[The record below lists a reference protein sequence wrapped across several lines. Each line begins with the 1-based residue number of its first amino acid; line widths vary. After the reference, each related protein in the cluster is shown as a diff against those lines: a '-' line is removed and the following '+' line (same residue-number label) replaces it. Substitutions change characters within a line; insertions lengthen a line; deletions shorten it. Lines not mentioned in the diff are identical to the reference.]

1 MTEQRFGEHYI
12 EYVLGTLGEPQSRE
26 FEDHLVECSECREKL
41 VELEEVLHS
50 LPHALPQSTPAP
62 SVKEALL
69 EEISK
74 THGSVEHKGSWW
86 RAAAIA
92 ASILL
97 ILGAAV
103 LLRFYQVSYQKDLT
117 ISSLQ
122 AEVERLRIANQD
134 LNIKVNELA
143 RPDLKFIN
151 LVGLTNYE
159 SVAGSVFVQT
169 EEERA
174 TVFLH
179 NLPALSED
187 QDFQLWVIEKDKA
200 PHPSTVFQS
209 LGQVTE
215 LQLNLPAG
223 VVALQ
228 AFALTIEPK
237 GGSPQPTGSMVV
249 LGRL

>member
-1 MTEQRFGEHYI
+1 MTEQRFGEHYV
-12 EYVLGTLGEPQSRE
+12 EYVLGTLGEPQTRE
-26 FEDHLVECSECREKL
+26 FEDHLVDCLECREKL
-41 VELEEVLHS
+41 AELQEVLHS
-50 LPHALPQSTPAP
+50 LPHALPQSAPPP

-69 EEISK
+69 AEISK
-74 THGSVEHKGSWW
+74 KHATVEHRGSWW

-97 ILGAAV
+97 VLGLAAV
-103 LLRFYQVSYQKDLT
+103 VRFYQVSYEKDLT

-122 AEVERLRIANQD
+122 AEIDRLRIANRG

-143 RPDLKFIN
+143 RPDLRFVN
-151 LVGLTNYE
+151 LVGLTDFE
-159 SVAGSVFVQT
+159 SVAGSVFVQS

-179 NLPALSED
+179 NLPALSAD

-215 LQLNLPAG
+215 LQLNLPEE
-223 VVALQ
+223 VLELE

>member
-1 MTEQRFGEHYI
+1 MAEQRFGEHYI

>member
-1 MTEQRFGEHYI
+1 MTEQRFGEHYV
-12 EYVLGTLGEPQSRE
+12 EYFLGTLVEPQARE
-26 FEDHLVECSECREKL
+26 FEDHLVECLECREKL
-41 VELEEVLHS
+41 AELEEILHS
-50 LPHALPQSTPAP
+50 LPHALPRSTPPP
-62 SVKEALL
+62 SVKEGLF

-74 THGSVEHKGSWW
+74 THRPVEHRGSWW
-86 RAAAIA
+86 RPAAIA

-97 ILGAAV
+97 VLGAAALV
-103 LLRFYQVSYQKDLT
+103 RFYQTSYQKDLT

-122 AEVERLRIANQD
+122 AEIERLRIANRG

-143 RPDLKFIN
+143 RPDLKFVN
-151 LVGLTNYE
+151 LVGLTDYE

-179 NLPALSED
+179 NLPTLSDE

-200 PHPSTVFQS
+200 PHASTVFQG

-223 VVALQ
+223 VVALE